1 MGVSI
6 FHRPLIFV
14 EVKIPIIVVFT
25 KYDLLI
31 MEHYRACSK
40 MPDGKVE
47 AKRRAEHTLR
57 KVTEKLEELK
67 VPFAPVSTLR
77 KKQKEYGGQ

>member
-6 FHRPLIFV
+6 FHIPLIFV
-14 EVKIPIIVVFT
+14 EVKIPIIVVLT

-31 MEHYRACSK
+31 MEHYRACSQ
-40 MPDGKVE
+40 MPDGTVE
-47 AKRRAEHTLR
+47 AKRRAEQAFK
-57 KVTEKLEELK
+57 KVTEKLKELK
-67 VPFAPVSTLR
+67 VPFAPASTLK